1 MLVVFGVQGNTPED
15 TFDEQGVTI
24 RDVTGGEPGWLMLG
38 SGGVLFG
45 SIGPCSELVVDV
57 DVLDYTGHWNGVLK
71 KHKLSREE
79 LRYRNP
85 LMSFTDSSGVSWLRS
100 ESDLM
105 KVQDGNDEVDLA
117 YFGMQDAEF
126 IAPRVPPVAQQV
138 PSCGAPGA

>member
-1 MLVVFGVQGNTPED
+1 MLVVFGVQGSTPED

-24 RDVTGGEPGWLMLG
+24 RDVTGGLMLG

-105 KVQDGNDEVDLA
+105 KVQDGDDEVDLA